1 MLFVYFMCIIYTTE
15 GFNMKNLA
23 AQALAFQYKLILE
36 NATSLINTNNRPLDQ
51 IDKAL
56 GDMVLAN
63 QKLQLLNKIVEENNP
78 KAIAEDSESKQ

>member
-1 MLFVYFMCIIYTTE
+1 
-15 GFNMKNLA
+15 MKNLA

-56 GDMVLAN
+56 GEMVLAN
-63 QKLQLLNKIVEENNP
+63 QKLQLLNRIVDENNP
-78 KAIAEDSESKQ
+78 KEIAEDSESKQ

>member
-1 MLFVYFMCIIYTTE
+1 
-15 GFNMKNLA
+15 MKNLA
-23 AQALAFQYKLILE
+23 AQALAFQYKLQLE

-63 QKLQLLNKIVEENNP
+63 QKLQLLNRIVDENNP
-78 KAIAEDSESKQ
+78 KEIAEPSESN

>member
-1 MLFVYFMCIIYTTE
+1 MCIIYTTE
-15 GFNMKNLA
+15 GFIMKNLA

-56 GDMVLAN
+56 GEMVLAN
-63 QKLQLLNKIVEENNP
+63 QKLQLLNRIVDENNP
-78 KAIAEDSESKQ
+78 KEIAEPSESN

>member
-1 MLFVYFMCIIYTTE
+1 
-15 GFNMKNLA
+15 MKNLA

-56 GDMVLAN
+56 GEMVLAN
-63 QKLQLLNKIVEENNP
+63 QKLQLLNRIVDENNP
-78 KAIAEDSESKQ
+78 KEVDTYENKE